1 MKISYNW
8 LKSYVPAIPEANK
21 LADVFTYHLAEV
33 ESVETLANGDT
44 LFDIN
49 ILPNRAHDLL
59 SHQGIAKELAGLLGV
74 TFSDPTPMYKT
85 PEAHSTKLVVE
96 NKTEKCRR
104 YMGKIV
110 RGVKIGPSPA
120 WVVEHLESIGQRS
133 INNVVDA
140 TNIVMFDC
148 GQPCHAFDLHK
159 LQSEKI
165 VIQNAAQGEKITLLT
180 GEEKELLDTD
190 MVISDGVHSLA
201 IAGVKGGKHAEV
213 DGATTDIL
221 LEVANFDPVSV
232 RKTARRLGIL
242 TDSAKRFENDLSPT
256 LGDFAMHELVALIFE
271 LFPDA
276 TFEDIVDVYPAPITD
291 KKTISFSVDA
301 INTKI
306 GTQVSAADIATTL
319 KQYSFEFTENGGEFV
334 LTVPPLRLDLTNIS
348 DVAEE
353 IARVIGYD
361 KVVPVLPSTAFAAER
376 NETAVYTRS
385 VREHLLAQGYSEVMT
400 YSFCKK
406 GKVEVARGPK
416 GAEFLRTNL
425 KDGLMKS
432 HELNRLNAPLLGV
445 DEIKIFETGTVFPEK
460 GIEEIHVAFADKKGV
475 QEFLLAEFVQTHT
488 VTLIEKPIA
497 RTSTQ
502 VTLKFTPWSQFPFI
516 SRDIAVW
523 VPEGT
528 SPSTLIQIFKEHG
541 TDLLATEPRLF
552 DQFTKEKN
560 TSFAFRLVFQSKNRT
575 LTDAEVESVVENIY
589 STLKTKGYTVR

>member
-242 TDSAKRFENDLSPT
+242 
-256 LGDFAMHELVALIFE
+256 
-271 LFPDA
+271 
-276 TFEDIVDVYPAPITD
+276 TD

>member
-8 LKSYVPAIPEANK
+8 LKSYVPAIPEASK

-59 SHQGIAKELAGLLGV
+59 SHQGIAKELAGLLGA

-85 PEAHSTKLVVE
+85 PEVHPTKLVVE

-190 MVISDGVHSLA
+190 MVISDGTHSLA

-213 DGATTDIL
+213 DDATTDIL
-221 LEVANFDPVSV
+221 LEVANFDPISV

-276 TFEDIVDVYPAPITD
+276 TFEDVVDVYPAPLTD

-301 INTKI
+301 INKKI
-306 GTQVSAADIATTL
+306 GTQVSDSDVATIL
-319 KQYSFEFTENGGEFV
+319 KQYSFDFTENGGEFV
-334 LTVPPLRLDLTNIS
+334 LTVPPMRLDLTNVS

-361 KVVPVLPSTAFAAER
+361 KVVPVLPMTQFAAKR
-376 NETAVYTRS
+376 NETAVYVRS
-385 VREHLLAQGYSEVMT
+385 IREHLLVQGYSEVMT

-432 HELNRLNAPLLGV
+432 YELNRLNAPLLGV
-445 DEIKIFETGTVFPEK
+445 DEIKIFEIGTVFPEK
-460 GIEEIHVAFADKKGV
+460 GIEEVHVGVVDKKGV
-475 QEFLLAEFVQTHT
+475 QELSLAAFVQSNT
-488 VTLIEKPIA
+488 VALLEKPIA
-497 RTSTQ
+497 RTSTS
-502 VTLKFTPWSQFPFI
+502 VTTKFVPWSQFPFI

-589 STLKTKGYTVR
+589 STLKIKGYTVR